1 MAKNID
7 KPLVQA
13 PADAPEFAANVAGVG
28 FKTTF
33 KPADVK
39 EIRTKRRAM
48 HKRLFAVG

>member
-1 MAKNID
+1 MAKNMD
-7 KPLVQA
+7 KPVANA
-13 PADAPEFAANVAGVG
+13 PAEAPEFAANVAGVG

-33 KPADVK
+33 KPAEVK